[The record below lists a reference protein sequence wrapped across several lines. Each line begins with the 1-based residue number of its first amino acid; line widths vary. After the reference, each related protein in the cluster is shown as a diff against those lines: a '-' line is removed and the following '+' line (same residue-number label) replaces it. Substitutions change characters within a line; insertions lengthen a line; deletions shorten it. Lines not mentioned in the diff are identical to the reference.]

1 MELKGGCY
9 CQSVKYEING
19 DVKFAQCHCR
29 ECQYI
34 SGGHPNA
41 ILLTQ
46 ESNVTFTIKNFLK
59 EFTRQ
64 DIEKPVTRLFC
75 EKCGTSI
82 GVNKNPFRPNIMII
96 KVGTLD
102 DPSIYKPQ
110 AAQFIA
116 EAQDFHHIPK
126 NIPTFPG
133 RAFQS

>member
-9 CQSVKYEING
+9 CQSIKYEING

-46 ESNVTFTIKNFLK
+46 ESNVTFTSKEFLK
-59 EFTRQ
+59 EFTRH

-75 EKCGTSI
+75 SKCGTSM
-82 GVNKNPFRPNIMII
+82 GVNKNPFRPNVIII

-102 DPSIYKPQ
+102 DPSIFKPD
-110 AAQFIA
+110 IA
-116 EAQDFHHIPK
+116 IFTIDKQKFHYIEDGLKSFERRP
-126 NIPTFPG
+126 
-133 RAFQS
+133 

>member
-1 MELKGGCY
+1 MELKGCCY
-9 CQSVKYEING
+9 CKSVKYEING

-46 ESNVTFTIKNFLK
+46 ESNVTFTSKKFLK
-59 EFTRQ
+59 EFTRH

-75 EKCGTSI
+75 SKCGTSI
-82 GVNKNPFRPNIMII
+82 GVNKNPFRPNVIII

-102 DPSIYKPQ
+102 DPSIFKPD
-110 AAQFIA
+110 IA
-116 EAQDFHHIPK
+116 IFTIDKQKFHHIEDGLKSFERRP
-126 NIPTFPG
+126 
-133 RAFQS
+133 